1 MENQFKLMTITRQN
15 ILKAI
20 EDLTLEQVNLIP
32 KNFNNSIGWQVVHII
47 VTQQLL
53 HYKLSGNSM
62 LMSDDLIEN
71 YRKGSSG
78 KQELNKENWKVIKSL
93 FLSLPQKLFTDYED
107 EVFEEYTTYVTSYNA
122 TLNNIEEAIAFN
134 NLHEAMHLGTIN
146 AMKKLL

>member
-20 EDLTLEQVNLIP
+20 EDLNLEQVNLIP
-32 KNFNNSIGWQVVHII
+32 QNFNNSIGWQVVHII

-62 LMSDDLIEN
+62 LISDDLIEN

-107 EVFEEYTTYVTSYNA
+107 EVFEEYTTYATSYNA

>member
-62 LMSDDLIEN
+62 LISDDLIEN

-107 EVFEEYTTYVTSYNA
+107 EVFEEYTTYATSYNA